1 VPSLAVVIPTLGRG
15 GTLGPGGTLGRVLDL
30 LSASACE
37 VPGLEVVVAA
47 DARVSDTGPLR
58 ELVEGRP
65 WTPALARG
73 ERDGASSAR
82 NAGWRATAAD
92 LVLFL
97 GDDILPRPGLLAGH
111 LDWHGR
117 EREDEVGVLGHVE
130 WARELGRTA
139 FMAWL
144 DHGIQFDYPAIV
156 GTEAGWGRF
165 NTANA
170 SVKRALLERVDGFDE
185 GLPFLYEDLDLAR
198 RMHDH
203 GFRLLYNRWAVGEH
217 LHEPTIEGWQR
228 RMEMIGVAERAFVA
242 RHPEVPPY
250 FHERFAAAMAGAP
263 ARGHSARLIRWLP
276 RSFPVL
282 GERAWTSADL
292 YYGQALAPAFFAG
305 WRTARP

>member
-1 VPSLAVVIPTLGRG
+1 VPSLAVVIPTLGRD
-15 GTLGPGGTLGRVLDL
+15 GTLGRVLDL
-30 LSASACE
+30 LAASASE
-37 VPGLEVVVAA
+37 VSQLEVVLAA
-47 DARVSDTGPLR
+47 DARVDDTDPLR

-65 WTPALARG
+65 WPAILAHG
-73 ERDGASSAR
+73 ERPGASSAR
-82 NAGWRATAAD
+82 NAGWTATGAD

-97 GDDILPRPGLLAGH
+97 GDDILPRPGLLAAH
-111 LDWHGR
+111 LAWHER
-117 EREDEVGVLGHVE
+117 ECEDEVGVLGHVD

-144 DHGIQFDYPAIV
+144 DHGIQFDYPSIV

-170 SVKRALLERVDGFDE
+170 SVKRALLERVNGFDE
-185 GLPFLYEDLDLAR
+185 GLPFLYEDMDLAR
-198 RMHDH
+198 RMHGH
-203 GFRLLYNRWAVGEH
+203 GFRLLYHRGAVAEH
-217 LHEPTIEGWQR
+217 LHEPTIAGWQR
-228 RMEMIGVAERAFVA
+228 RMEMIGMAERAFVA
-242 RHPEVPPY
+242 RHPEVRPY

-276 RSFPVL
+276 RSFPML

-305 WRTARP
+305 WRAARP

>member
-1 VPSLAVVIPTLGRG
+1 MASLAVVIPTLGRD
-15 GTLGPGGTLGRVLDL
+15 GTLGRILDL
-30 LSASACE
+30 LTASASE
-37 VPGLEVVVAA
+37 VSQLEVVVAA
-47 DARVSDTGPLR
+47 DARVDDTGPLR
-58 ELVEGRP
+58 ELVEDRP
-65 WTPALARG
+65 WPAVLAHGQR
-73 ERDGASSAR
+73 EGASAAR
-82 NAGWRATAAD
+82 NAGWTATGAD

-97 GDDILPRPGLLAGH
+97 GDDILPRPGLLAAH
-111 LDWHGR
+111 LAWHER
-117 EREDEVGVLGHVE
+117 EREDEVAVLGHVE

-144 DHGIQFDYPAIV
+144 DHGIQFDYPSIV

-198 RMHDH
+198 RMHEH
-203 GFRLLYNRWAVGEH
+203 GFRLLYHRGAAAEH
-217 LHEPTIEGWQR
+217 LHEPTIPGWQR
-228 RMEMIGVAERAFVA
+228 RMEMIGAAERAFVA
-242 RHPEVPPY
+242 RHPEVRPY

-276 RSFPVL
+276 RSFPLL

-305 WRTARP
+305 WETARP